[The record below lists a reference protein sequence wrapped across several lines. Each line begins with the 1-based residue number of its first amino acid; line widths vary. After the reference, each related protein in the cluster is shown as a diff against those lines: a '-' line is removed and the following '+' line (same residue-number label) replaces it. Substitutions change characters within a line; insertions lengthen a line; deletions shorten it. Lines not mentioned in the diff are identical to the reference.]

1 MTFLSFSLDPFINV
15 LLQALELGA
24 YPLHHLLAG
33 FSFSSLLTSFGSSL
47 SWFSS
52 RFYSH
57 PVCFLPFESS
67 ADPVLLKLPCYW
79 SVWPHIELMLFCIT
93 CWVELD
99 LYFGCVVNTVDFKS
113 HLDFQVLTVAV
124 MWVVTRGL
132 SLPSCLWIN
141 LHLYYSSIVDPVSF
155 KCVSNPVLQI
165 HDLETS
171 QSSVYHF
178 YSRQSATDLNYII
191 GMSALT
197 IECSKIAARCQK
209 LTWHV
214 LSS

>member
-1 MTFLSFSLDPFINV
+1 MSSCRPWSWEPILSTTCWLAFPSPAS
-15 LLQALELGA
+15 QR
-24 YPLHHLLAG
+24 PLARLCH
-33 FSFSSLLTSFGSSL
+33 GSPPGSTHTL
-47 SWFSS
+47 F
-52 RFYSH
+52 
-57 PVCFLPFESS
+57 CFLPFESS
-67 ADPVLLKLPCYW
+67 ADPVLLKLPCCW

-113 HLDFQVLTVAV
+113 NLDFQVLTVAV

-171 QSSVYHF
+171 QLSVYHF

-191 GMSALT
+191 GMNALT